1 MENDKLEVKHGYV
14 LNVRNKCKRDGFYIK
29 ELDWNLEYIG
39 NTKDAC
45 CKEFWKNYLIS
56 GILVE
61 AFIFYKVEYVVY
73 EKNNVTNSDFVILR
87 KETDYNKEENF
98 EIFWRY
104 ALDSI
109 LKKYNE
115 NTKGKEGRLFFES
128 N

>member
-1 MENDKLEVKHGYV
+1 MENDKLEIKHGYV

-45 CKEFWKNYLIS
+45 CKEFWKKYLIS

-61 AFIFYKVEYVVY
+61 SFIFYKVEYVIY